1 MKIYIIVGSVREGRT
16 AIKVARWIERS
27 IKQYDF
33 STLQVEIVD
42 LKVWDL
48 PIFSG
53 ANPPLTDIYDQPKQQ
68 DWADKIAQGDAFIFI
83 SPEYNHGYSPALKNA
98 LDYLGKEWNGKPAA
112 YVSYGGTN
120 GSRSIDQIRQVATQ
134 LGLVDTNAV
143 IEIRDIFTRC
153 AEPEFSANEFDE
165 KALESA
171 FKKLIQ
177 YVSA

>member
-1 MKIYIIVGSVREGRT
+1 MKIHIIVGSVREGRT
-16 AIKVARWIERS
+16 AIKVARWIESS

-42 LKVWDL
+42 LKTWDL
-48 PIFSG
+48 PIFAG

-165 KALESA
+165 KALETA